1 MFNINLKSQHSV
13 FNGKITIVLKSV
25 SKLIYMDIYSQH
37 YSRMNSM
44 FNITVNYSKSPLL
57 LSVMLGAVL
66 GLNAC
71 SSPTSET
78 TEETAVADSTTTD
91 TAMPMDKLETKFV
104 TIATGGA
111 SGPYNIIGT
120 ALSEVYAKTFAVNSK
135 TQTTGASVE
144 NINLLTQSK
153 VDMVLALSDVVTDA
167 VEGKNNFDAPIT
179 NIQQIAVLYPN
190 VVQLVTS
197 QKSGIKNIED
207 LRGKRIAVGDQGS
220 GTEVNARTLLE
231 GFGMTYDDVKVDYLG
246 YAEAADAMKSG
257 KIEAAFISSGLPNSS
272 ILELEQGI
280 DLQLVTINQD
290 KLKEIIKTNP
300 YFKTFDIPIGTYGND
315 TAIPTA
321 SIMNALL
328 VRSDLSEDDGYKLT
342 KALFDN
348 LEGLKTAHQAANDIS
363 LKTASEGMV
372 APIHPGAKKYYD
384 EQAAK

>member
-1 MFNINLKSQHSV
+1 MFNIA
-13 FNGKITIVLKSV
+13 T
-25 SKLIYMDIYSQH
+25 
-37 YSRMNSM
+37 
-44 FNITVNYSKSPLL
+44 NYSKSPLVL
-57 LSVMLGAVL
+57 TALFSAILALS
-66 GLNAC
+66 AC
-71 SSPTSET
+71 SSPSSEAPA
-78 TEETAVADSTTTD
+78 ETAAADSTTTD
-91 TAMPMDKLETKFV
+91 AAVPMDKLETKFV

-120 ALSEVYAKTFAVNSK
+120 ALSEIYAKTFGVNSK

-144 NINLLTQSK
+144 NVNLLTQSK

-167 VEGKNNFDAPIT
+167 VEGKNNFEAPIT

-197 QKSGIKNIED
+197 EGSGIKNIED

-231 GFGMTYDDVKVDYLG
+231 GFGMTYDDVEVDYLG
-246 YAEAADAMKSG
+246 FANAADAMKSG

-280 DLQLVTINQD
+280 KLQLVSIDQA
-290 KLKEIIKTNP
+290 KLSELIKTKP
-300 YFKTFDIPIGTYGND
+300 YFKTFEIPAGTYGNE

-321 SIMNALL
+321 AIMNALL
-328 VRSDLSEDDGYKLT
+328 VRADLSEDDGYKLT

-348 LEGLKTAHQAANDIS
+348 LDTLKTAHQAANDIS

>member
-1 MFNINLKSQHSV
+1 MKL
-13 FNGKITIVLKSV
+13 T
-25 SKLIYMDIYSQH
+25 SKTSLIIAMIAS
-37 YSRMNSM
+37 SLA
-44 FNITVNYSKSPLL
+44 FT
-57 LSVMLGAVL
+57 
-66 GLNAC
+66 AC
-71 SSPTSET
+71 SNTENETASVDDSAVTGDSET
-78 TEETAVADSTTTD
+78 TAPAAD
-91 TAMPMDKLETKFV
+91 DKLETKFV

-120 ALSEVYAKTFAVNSK
+120 ALSEVYAKTFGVNSK

-144 NINLLTQSK
+144 NVNLLTQGK

-167 VEGKNNFDAPIT
+167 VEGKNNFDQPVA

-190 VVQLVTS
+190 VVQIVAS

-231 GFGMTYDDVKVDYLG
+231 GFGITYDDVEVDYLG
-246 YAEAADAMKSG
+246 FAEAADGMKAG
-257 KIEAAFISSGLPNSS
+257 KIEAAFFSSGLPNSS
-272 ILELEQGI
+272 LMELEQGL
-280 DLQLVTINQD
+280 DLQLITINQD
-290 KLKEIIKTNP
+290 KLNEIIATKP
-300 YFKTFDIPIGTYGND
+300 YFKTFEIPAGTYGND

-321 SIMNALL
+321 AIMNALL

-342 KALFDN
+342 KALFEN
-348 LEGLKTAHQAANDIS
+348 LDGLKTAHQAANDIS
-363 LKTASEGMV
+363 LESASTGMV